1 MVLRIAWG
9 MEAASFFVFWKLP
22 FTTTGSDEKDT
33 AYSPTGAFAEDTPQQ
48 EPKWLGVWGSVA
60 RKIIIILAA
69 DRYKKQ

>member
-1 MVLRIAWG
+1 

-48 EPKWLGVWGSVA
+48 EPT
-60 RKIIIILAA
+60 
-69 DRYKKQ
+69 